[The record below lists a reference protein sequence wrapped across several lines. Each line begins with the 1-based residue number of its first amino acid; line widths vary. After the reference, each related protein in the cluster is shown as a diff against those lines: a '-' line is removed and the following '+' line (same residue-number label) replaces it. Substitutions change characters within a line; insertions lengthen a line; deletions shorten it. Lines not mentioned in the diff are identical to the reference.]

1 MGYEGLFFTGKLG
14 LLTDGNPAG
23 NYIMIT
29 YINRRDRGF
38 TLIELMIVIAIIGIL
53 AAIAVPN
60 FIAYRKRA
68 YDSAAATTAKN
79 AYTAAQSFYNDFP
92 NDALTTG
99 DLPAHGYVP
108 TPEVTLTVIN
118 GFHDTL
124 EMQTKHDRGE
134 RTYSIDSAG
143 RITAL

>member
-1 MGYEGLFFTGKLG
+1 MF
-14 LLTDGNPAG
+14 A
-23 NYIMIT
+23 

-68 YDSAAATTAKN
+68 YDSAAATDSKN
-79 AYTAAQSFYNDFP
+79 AYTAAQSYFNEFP
-92 NDALTTG
+92 NDAVTEG
-99 DLPAHGYVP
+99 DLPSYGYVP

-118 GFHDTL
+118 GFHNTL
-124 EMQTKHDRGE
+124 EMQTKHARGD